1 MTAFAT
7 LILRNGR
14 VATPT
19 DPSGFAQA
27 IAIDGNSILA
37 LGSDVQIDEYRNS
50 QTRVI
55 DLKGRL
61 ASPAFGDAHVHASS
75 GGLES
80 LRCNLLGLR
89 DRYEY
94 LAKIAEWSK
103 QLGPNDWVLGGGWAM
118 EGFPGGVPSA
128 EELDSVTGGRPA
140 FLPNRDHHSAWVNTR
155 ALEMA
160 GIDNFTSDPFDGRI
174 ERDPTGKAVGA
185 LHDGAMGLVAKIMP
199 PTSREEL
206 ADGLR
211 AALQRLHSE
220 GITHWQDACIG
231 YAGELGINDTYEAYI
246 QAEAEGWL
254 TARVRGALWWDR
266 SAGLGQLSHLQSRR
280 EQAGGGLF
288 RATSIKM
295 MMDGVCETFTAAM
308 SRAYVGA
315 PGANGTHKGS
325 LFVDGDELKEIVRTL
340 DDQDFQVH
348 FHTLGDFAI
357 STALDAIESLPEVRR
372 QVGRH
377 HMAHLQFVNPKDV
390 KRFGQLGVVAN
401 FQPLWAMHDPQ
412 MDDLTLPFVDDDMA
426 NWQYSINTLQTNGA
440 RVAFGSD
447 WPVSSPNPI
456 YEMHAAVN
464 RTAAPKYGRP
474 GERECTVPFRPE
486 EALSIDEALRAF
498 TQGVAYVN
506 RDENVL
512 GTLETGKQAD
522 VVVLNQDLYSIPSSS
537 IGDTSVDLTISSGAV
552 VFGDE

>member
-1 MTAFAT
+1 MTKAAT

-14 VATPT
+14 VASPNAKN
-19 DPSGFAQA
+19 GFAEA
-27 IAIDGNSILA
+27 IAINGKNIIAVGSNFEIDDLA
-37 LGSDVQIDEYRNS
+37 SS
-50 QTRVI
+50 ATRVI
-55 DLKGRL
+55 DLNGRL
-61 ASPAFGDAHVHASS
+61 ATPAFGDAHIHAVS

-89 DRYEY
+89 DRHEY
-94 LAKIAEWSK
+94 LAKIAEWSN
-103 QLGPNDWVLGGGWAM
+103 QLAPDDWVLGGGWAM
-118 EGFPGGVPSA
+118 EGFPGGVPTA

-140 FLPNRDHHSAWVNTR
+140 FLPNRDHHSAWVNSR
-155 ALEMA
+155 AIEMA
-160 GIDNFTSDPFDGRI
+160 GIDDSTPDPFDGRI
-174 ERDPTGKAVGA
+174 ERDASGKAIGA
-185 LHDGAMGLVAKIMP
+185 LHDGAMGLVARIMP
-199 PTSREEL
+199 PTTKEEL

-211 AALQRLHSE
+211 AALRRLHSE

-266 SAGLGQLSHLQSRR
+266 SAGAGQLANLESRR
-280 EQAGGGLF
+280 ERAGEGLF

-325 LFVDGDELKEIVRTL
+325 LFIDAEELKQIVKTL
-340 DDQDFQVH
+340 DDHQFQVH

-357 STALDAIESLPEVRR
+357 STALDAIESLPESRR

-426 NWQYSINTLQTNGA
+426 NWQYSINTLQSNGA
-440 RVAFGSD
+440 RLAFGSD

-456 YEMHAAVN
+456 YEMHSAVN

-474 GERECTVPFRPE
+474 GARECTVPFRP
-486 EALSIDEALRAF
+486 DEALTIGEALGAF

-506 RDENVL
+506 RDEDIL
-512 GTLETGKQAD
+512 GTLEVGKQAD
-522 VVVLNQDLYSIPSSS
+522 VVVLNQDLFTIPSSS
-537 IGDTSVDLTISSGAV
+537 IGDTSVDLTVSSGAV